1 MAARSC
7 QLGGEKT
14 PYVEEPRKLSLCSRA
29 YPVWWWSILS
39 SYCTRQIT
47 KYHSPESL
55 STRANIIE
63 KPPRHLRFAD
73 PGPARVSIAT
83 WPLARTAI
91 SRTSRAI
98 SRISRAP
105 TGDIVV
111 HRARRQRVSSAK
123 SPVRDKSPSDHKTL
137 RPSAA
142 LACRAACSGREKG
155 SRHPPPN

>member
-39 SYCTRQIT
+39 SYCTRRIP
-47 KYHSPESL
+47 KYRSPESL

-63 KPPRHLRFAD
+63 KPPRHPRFTD
-73 PGPARVSIAT
+73 SGPARVSIAT
-83 WPLARTAI
+83 WPLARAAI

-98 SRISRAP
+98 SRLSRAP
-105 TGDIVV
+105 TRDIVV
-111 HRARRQRVSSAK
+111 PRARQQRGSSAR
-123 SPVRDKSPSDHKTL
+123 SPVRDKSSSDHRTH
-137 RPSAA
+137 RPSVA
-142 LACRAACSGREKG
+142 LAYRTACSGREKG
-155 SRHPPPN
+155 SRQR

>member
-1 MAARSC
+1 MRSC

-14 PYVEEPRKLSLCSRA
+14 PYVEEPRRLSLCSRA

-39 SYCTRQIT
+39 SYCTRRIPT
-47 KYHSPESL
+47 YRSPESL

-63 KPPRHLRFAD
+63 KPPRHPRFTD
-73 PGPARVSIAT
+73 SGPARVLIAT
-83 WPLARTAI
+83 WPRARTAI

-105 TGDIVV
+105 TGDIALP
-111 HRARRQRVSSAK
+111 RARRQRASSARP
-123 SPVRDKSPSDHKTL
+123 PVRDKSSSGHKTH

-142 LACRAACSGREKG
+142 LAYRAVGSGREKG